1 MRAPLPKVGAVH
13 LALVVVALGAFAG
26 CEDEA
31 ARPASATSA
40 SAAPTGPVLEGALGE
55 AAADLAKKT
64 DKPAGAPSAGAEG
77 PPPNGLFPAGGA
89 DRAHPAGAPPK
100 VELMTE
106 GGEPRLQLG
115 ASRPDGKQEA
125 VLVVAISSGQQQA
138 LPPMAVRLSIA
149 PRGSKDKKPK
159 KADETK
165 GAAEAPAADAAPT
178 ETTIVAEITE
188 AAVAGM
194 QPGSIPK
201 QLSDEIGKLKGS
213 TLSWPIGPNGPGRVD
228 HTLAKGADPGL
239 DIALEAIEESL
250 GAFLVPTP
258 DKPVGEGATWMV
270 TDRTS
275 SMGVDGVRY
284 RFVKVDDVDGDTA
297 KLSVQI
303 RKYGATDKLDL
314 PLGPQMAAAS
324 LEAID
329 AQGKSQL
336 TLVPRAWLP
345 DSGEVSS
352 RLAASL
358 APPGGRNPGAQQQQ
372 RAQVQLEVAGQL
384 RSPSALAAKPGPG
397 GSAPPAAPKPRAP
410 AAP

>member
-31 ARPASATSA
+31 SKPAPATSA

-55 AAADLAKKT
+55 AAADLAKKS
-64 DKPAGAPSAGAEG
+64 DKPAAAPSAGADG

-100 VELMTE
+100 VEVMTE
-106 GGEPRLQLG
+106 GSEPRLQLG
-115 ASRPDGKQEA
+115 ASRAEGKQDT
-125 VLVVAISSGQQQA
+125 VLVVAISSGQNQA
-138 LPPMAVRLSIA
+138 LPPMAVRLSVA
-149 PRGSKDKKPK
+149 PQGAKDAKPK
-159 KADETK
+159 KADAAAP
-165 GAAEAPAADAAPT
+165 AAEAPPAD
-178 ETTIVAEITE
+178 TTVVAEITE

-201 QLSDEIGKLKGS
+201 QLADEIGKLKGS
-213 TLSWPIGPNGPGRVD
+213 TITWLLGAGGPSRIE

-250 GAFLVPTP
+250 GAFLIPTP
-258 DKPVGEGATWMV
+258 TKPVGEGATWMV
-270 TDRTS
+270 TDRAS

-284 RFVKVDDVDGDTA
+284 RLVKVESIDGDRAT
-297 KLSVQI
+297 LGVTI

-336 TLVPRAWLP
+336 VLVPKAWLP

-372 RAQVQLEVAGQL
+372 QRAQVQLEVAGQL
-384 RSPSALAAKPGPG
+384 RSPASLAASGKPAVGK
-397 GSAPPAAPKPRAP
+397 PPAPRPQAP
-410 AAP
+410 